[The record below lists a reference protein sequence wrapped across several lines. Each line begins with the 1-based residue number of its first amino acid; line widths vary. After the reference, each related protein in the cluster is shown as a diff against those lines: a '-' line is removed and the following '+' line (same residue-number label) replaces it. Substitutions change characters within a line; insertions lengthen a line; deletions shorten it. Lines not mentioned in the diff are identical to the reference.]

1 MEKKNSVEY
10 ELFNKFSI
18 DALESLETILKY
30 SDKNMELYSVIGNI
44 LSKKYEEEKNDFEG
58 MNEYDVICR
67 VLNFNLAEIKSNV
80 DSMSSEEL
88 FILKEL
94 LDTAITKIS
103 PELIEAAIVPILKE
117 NIDAINSK
125 LPDDLSDKEIEKL
138 LSKCSIL
145 ELDAIYTIVQNAED
159 MDRVRICE
167 IIKEEYK
174 RRHFKNRPYCH
185 ISIGE
190 IEHGLYG
197 LLENIS
203 KFNLREL
210 KFLEPLTE
218 DASIYISSRCNK
230 EDVYERIML
239 DNLTRFKTELSDTIE
254 FEENNAKEK
263 TLARC

>member
-1 MEKKNSVEY
+1 MEKRNDTEY

-44 LSKKYEEEKNDFEG
+44 LNKKYEEEKIEFEG
-58 MNEYDVICR
+58 MDEYDTICR

-80 DSMSSEEL
+80 DSMSKEEL

-94 LDTAITKIS
+94 LDTAINKIS
-103 PELIEAAIVPILKE
+103 PELIEATIVHILEE
-117 NIDAINSK
+117 NVAVINSK
-125 LPDDLSDKEIEKL
+125 LPDDLSDKEIYNL
-138 LSKCSIL
+138 LCKCSIL

-185 ISIGE
+185 ISFGE
-190 IEHGLYG
+190 IEHGLYD

-230 EDVYERIML
+230 EDVNERIML
-239 DNLTRFKTELSDTIE
+239 DNFTKFKTELNDTIE
-254 FEENNAKEK
+254 FEKNNSKEK
-263 TLARC
+263 TLTRY